1 MASNGEKTV
10 VALVFGLAVGYATGI
25 LTAPKSGAETRQDI
39 KDVAEKLKKEATIKL
54 ALVRDDLDH
63 VINVAQTKADELSGK
78 ARKEIE
84 ELLEKAKVAQAKSK
98 DVLLAVKNGE
108 SDDKDLHKAVS
119 DVKDA
124 KNHLSN
130 FLKKV

>member
-10 VALVFGLAVGYATGI
+10 VALVLGLAVGYVAGI

-39 KDVAEKLKKEATIKL
+39 KDAAEKFKKEATMKL
-54 ALVRDDLDH
+54 AVLRDDLDH
-63 VINVAQTKADELSGK
+63 VMAVAQEKAEELSGK

-84 ELLEKAKVAQAKSK
+84 ELLDKAKTAQDKSK
-98 DVLLAVKNGE
+98 VVLQAVKSGE
-108 SDDKDLHKAVS
+108 SDDKDLEKAVN

-124 KNHLSN
+124 KNHLYK

>member
-10 VALVFGLAVGYATGI
+10 VALVLGLAVGYATGI

-39 KDVAEKLKKEATIKL
+39 KDAAEKFKKEAVIKL
-54 ALVRDDLDH
+54 AVVRDDLDH
-63 VINVAQTKADELSGK
+63 VIDVAQAKADELSGK

-84 ELLEKAKVAQAKSK
+84 ELLDKAKVAQAKSK

-108 SDDKDLHKAVS
+108 SDDKDLDKAVS

-124 KNHLSN
+124 KNHLKN
-130 FLKKV
+130 FLKRV